1 MQRTPLQFV
10 GDASLRW
17 GGPGGRQLFFNG
29 TDLTEGVTPPGSV
42 WRMNPIPRNDPWGTG
57 EGFTPVCD
65 WPHNSGT
72 GSDQG
77 EAYPC
82 QGGPETGLGNLE
94 IVDRVKI
101 PSNLPPGDYV
111 LGWRMQHP
119 STPLATQLH
128 SSAAVATPERSA
140 ALAAN

>member
-10 GDASLRW
+10 GDSSLRW

-29 TDLTEGVTPPGSV
+29 TDITEGVTPPGSV

-57 EGFTPVCD
+57 EGFAPVCD

-72 GSDQG
+72 ASDQS
-77 EAYPC
+77 EPYPC

-94 IVDRVKI
+94 IVDRIKI
-101 PSNLPPGDYV
+101 PSNLPPGDYL
-111 LGWRMQHP
+111 LGWRKLLAHHSIP
-119 STPLATQLH
+119 RATQHLKNGNSTANHAMTLH
-128 SSAAVATPERSA
+128 
-140 ALAAN
+140 